1 MPDQFILFDEP
12 YPIHRKMPY
21 HQLMSPIDKQ
31 MPPVGVLERG
41 ANAVRAYYNAKNL
54 RKRKE
59 VI

>member
-12 YPIHRKMPY
+12 YKIARKIPY
-21 HQLMSPIDKQ
+21 YAQMKAVDNR

-54 RKRKE
+54 RKRE